1 MLRIQGRMGVVSN
14 PKLDSFLGSL
24 DFSSSP
30 SSPGSCAR
38 QIEVCGAFSPFFA
51 QYVMALFPLANQH
64 YVRSCRVILRGCT
77 AAAHGATC
85 VTAATFTPPLEMCLR
100 SEEEEEWERW
110 TNSDNASSVRP
121 CSCNGVVG
129 RSVGRSVAALS
140 LTAIALIPPRDLFSS
155 SPIQPSTHKLAHI
168 YGRAYKLCYFST
180 YFVKN

>member
-24 DFSSSP
+24 DFSSSR

-77 AAAHGATC
+77 AVGHGATC

-110 TNSDNASSVRP
+110 TKSDNASSVRP
-121 CSCNGVVG
+121 CSCNGVAG
-129 RSVGRSVAALS
+129 RSVGRWRPYRSLPSLS
-140 LTAIALIPPRDLFSS
+140 FPRATSSLPRRYNQVHTSLHTYTGELISYAISARIL
-155 SPIQPSTHKLAHI
+155 
-168 YGRAYKLCYFST
+168 
-180 YFVKN
+180 